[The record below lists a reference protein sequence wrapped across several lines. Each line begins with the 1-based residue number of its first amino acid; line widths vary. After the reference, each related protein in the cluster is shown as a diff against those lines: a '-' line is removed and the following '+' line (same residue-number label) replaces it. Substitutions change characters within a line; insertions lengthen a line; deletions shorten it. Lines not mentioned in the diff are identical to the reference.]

1 MPATDSPLVHVIILN
16 WNGWGDTVDC
26 VASVKQ
32 TAYPNLQIVVVDNA
46 STDGSEA
53 QIRAVH
59 PDITVLQS
67 GANRGYAGG
76 NNVGIRHALASGADF
91 VWILNNDTTVAP
103 DSLSQLVRAAADG
116 GSGIVGSKIYYMA
129 EPQRLWYAGG
139 RIDWRRG
146 IAYNV
151 GADQVDHG
159 QFDGATDSEMASG
172 ASMLI
177 SRQVFERI
185 GLFDERL
192 FLYFEEADLC
202 CRAHKAGLRI
212 AFAPASRVWHNVS
225 HTTGIR
231 SPLWLYYFTRNN
243 IQFVRRHRSPFGFI
257 VSMPYVLKRSIK
269 HLPARDGKVSSRRVR
284 LWLAAWFDGLVG
296 RLGPRQGL
304 ATS

>member
-1 MPATDSPLVHVIILN
+1 MSLTDSPLVHAIILN
-16 WNGWGDTVDC
+16 WNGWRDTVAC

-32 TAYPNLQIVVVDNA
+32 TLYPNVRIVVVDNA

-53 QIRAVH
+53 EIRAAH
-59 PDITVLQS
+59 PDAAVLQS
-67 GANRGYAGG
+67 GANLGYAGG
-76 NNVGIRHALASGADF
+76 NNVGIRHALESGADF

-103 DSLSQLVRAAADG
+103 DTLGELVRAASDPGVGVA
-116 GSGIVGSKIYYMA
+116 GSKIYYMA

-151 GADQVDHG
+151 GADQDDHG
-159 QFDGATDSEMASG
+159 QFDDVTESEMASG
-172 ASMLI
+172 SSMLI
-177 SRQVFERI
+177 ARQVFERI

-202 CRAHKAGLRI
+202 CRARNAGLRI
-212 AFAPASRVWHNVS
+212 IFAPASRVWHNVS
-225 HTTGIR
+225 HTSGIR

-243 IQFVRRHRSPFGFI
+243 IQFVRWHRSPIGFV
-257 VSMPYVLKRSIK
+257 VSLPYVLKRSLK
-269 HLPARDGKVSSRRVR
+269 NLPARDGSVSPRRLR
-284 LWLAAWFDGLVG
+284 IWCAAWSDGLLG
-296 RLGPRQGL
+296 RLGPRPGL